1 MYCLR
6 GELELIAVSVSH
18 TPELALLQDQKG
30 GPGERLEESGHK
42 GQHGSAAGQQGTRD
56 TCVQSCF

>member
-6 GELELIAVSVSH
+6 GELELIAVSISH

-30 GPGERLEESGHK
+30 GPGESSHK
-42 GQHGSAAGQQGTRD
+42 GQHGSTAGQQGIRD

>member
-6 GELELIAVSVSH
+6 GDLELSAASISH
-18 TPELALLQDQKG
+18 TSELALLQDQKG

-42 GQHGSAAGQQGTRD
+42 GTRD
-56 TCVQSCF
+56 TCVQSYF